1 MSVNISVIAYL
12 NVMYQLAFYLQLHGL
27 EVVVF
32 HQETS
37 AVAIMTDESLAR

>member
-1 MSVNISVIAYL
+1 MLVNVSAIAYL
-12 NVMYQLAFYLQLHGL
+12 NVMYQLAFGLPLHGL
-27 EVVVF
+27 KGVVF